1 MPEIDYFGPKRR
13 KTKEDFQK
21 MTPEARHAYKKEI
34 NRNATRNYQNRK
46 RAIKL
51 EKIDNFRD
59 LNLKFMRIQV
69 KNRTMEM
76 ENSGKIDKIELE
88 NLKNKIR
95 WEAVE
100 GNLEKYRRLDEN
112 VKNLELKLKSIMNV
126 RHEEKINKLTN
137 ASQKCRAKEDLR
149 MAELELQTFITQNRL
164 EMELEIRKKL
174 EELLENSDGKS
185 EILEE
190 KPEKFEFP
198 AENPELLMPKM
209 DSDELEALLSL
220 TMLAKEQ
227 GNSAENPSTSSGNSS
242 GNSTGNIDFSRFLD
256 LSNFGNFSIPTDF

>member
-1 MPEIDYFGPKRR
+1 
-13 KTKEDFQK
+13 
-21 MTPEARHAYKKEI
+21 
-34 NRNATRNYQNRK
+34 
-46 RAIKL
+46 
-51 EKIDNFRD
+51 
-59 LNLKFMRIQV
+59 
-69 KNRTMEM
+69 MEM
-76 ENSGKIDKIELE
+76 ESSGKIDKNVLE
-88 NLKNKIR
+88 ILKNEIR
-95 WEAVE
+95 WRAVE
-100 GNLEKYRRLDEN
+100 GNLETYRKLDEN

-137 ASQKCRAKEDLR
+137 ASQKCRVNQNLR

-174 EELLENSDGKS
+174 TEPLENSERKP

-220 TMLAKEQ
+220 TMLAQQEK
-227 GNSAENPSTSSGNSS
+227 SAENPSTSSGN
-242 GNSTGNIDFSRFLD
+242 TTRNIDFLQFLD
-256 LSNFGNFSIPTDF
+256 WSNFENFSIPTDF